1 MTDHITGYPQLTP
14 DQKQAAQHL
23 LFYYGAPG
31 GLQPG
36 RFHIL
41 LIKTMEAADYHNR
54 ARLLRAF
61 PEFEPAVTIA
71 QFHGINT
78 LAKVIAETTRPTYEK
93 ETDTE

>member
-23 LFYYGAPG
+23 LGFYGKPG
-31 GLQPG
+31 GLPPG
-36 RFHIL
+36 RFHLL
-41 LIKTMEAADYHNR
+41 LIKTLEAADHHNR

-71 QFHGINT
+71 QIHGLDT
-78 LAKVIAETTRPTYEK
+78 LAKVIAEQP
-93 ETDTE
+93 

>member
-1 MTDHITGYPQLTP
+1 MTDHITGYPRLTP
-14 DQKQAAQHL
+14 AQKEAARHL

-41 LIKTMEAADYHNR
+41 LIKTLEAADQYNR
-54 ARLLRAF
+54 SKLLRAF

-71 QFHGINT
+71 QIHGLNT
-78 LAKVIAETTRPTYEK
+78 LAEVIAEQP
-93 ETDTE
+93 